1 MYKMKISNAINIFH
15 IGLSVYLA
23 FGWMLPIIN
32 NKFLIGF
39 IPCVY
44 VNWLCDEHKC
54 ILTRLEHHY
63 MELECKKEDRK
74 IHIPDEG
81 FVQSKLKSY
90 NIHLTRDIVNKILV
104 GIMFHTFIQS
114 YYNVIMMSPYIKI

>member
-54 ILTRLEHHY
+54 ILTRLEKY
-63 MELECKKEDRK
+63 YVEEDEKEGKK
-74 IHIPDEG
+74 IHIPNEG
-81 FVQSKLKSY
+81 FVHTKLKSY
-90 NIHLTRDIVNKILV
+90 NIHLSGDKVHKILV
-104 GIMFHTFIQS
+104 GIMFHTFLQS